1 MIQQIE
7 NEQIFATV
15 VAVKDEDRRL
25 NFNFSSDG
33 IAEAWCLGS
42 LNIATSIR
50 LKAGDKIYLVGYWTK
65 DFYGH
70 NVAFFA
76 EHLEKVG

>member
-15 VAVKDEDRRL
+15 GAVKDENRRL

-33 IAEAWCLGS
+33 IVEAWGLGS
-42 LNIATSIR
+42 LKIDSSTH
-50 LKAGDKIYLVGYWTK
+50 LKVGDRINLIGYWTK
-65 DFYGH
+65 DFYGR

-76 EHLEKVG
+76 EQLEKVS

>member
-33 IAEAWCLGS
+33 IVEVWVPLK
-42 LNIATSIR
+42 LIR
-50 LKAGDKIYLVGYWTK
+50 QSA
-65 DFYGH
+65 
-70 NVAFFA
+70 
-76 EHLEKVG
+76 